1 MKITLLKRHYCV
13 SAIKTYLAG
22 VTLFIL
28 FVIAN
33 KCVILMKKRGTFF
46 KNMYLIS
53 EVKHSCEICLTCW
66 STDLQ
71 IVDPLARGRAFRMV
85 EEVDGYSVPQ
95 TPITPG
101 AASLCSFTSSRSGLN
116 RLPRRRKRESVAKM
130 SFRAAA
136 ALVKVGGR
144 DPVNRLHLNTCSL
157 YKN

>member
-1 MKITLLKRHYCV
+1 MRGSSIALL
-13 SAIKTYLAG
+13 T
-22 VTLFIL
+22 
-28 FVIAN
+28 
-33 KCVILMKKRGTFF
+33 
-46 KNMYLIS
+46 
-53 EVKHSCEICLTCW
+53 
-66 STDLQ
+66 LQ

-136 ALVKVGGR
+136 ALVKVRGE
-144 DPVNRLHLNTCSL
+144 PPPLRLLRSQPGTVIEQNVGNVEHGTEGKSL
-157 YKN
+157 KYLSD